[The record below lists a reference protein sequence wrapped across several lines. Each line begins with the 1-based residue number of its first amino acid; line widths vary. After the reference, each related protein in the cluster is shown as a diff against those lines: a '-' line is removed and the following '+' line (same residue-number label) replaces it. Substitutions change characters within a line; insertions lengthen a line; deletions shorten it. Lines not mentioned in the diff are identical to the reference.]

1 MKYFRMLFVKIGL
14 ILFCTMQAAYGDT
27 GDVYTANINISGIV
41 IANGSCNF
49 IEDSSL
55 LVDFNEVKL
64 VATGDNIVELKGDY
78 IKPVASDFTC
88 SGDSSGTMQMEFNS
102 SSGSY
107 DNYNGT
113 KVLPTDRGI
122 VSVQL
127 LVNGVAQSMGQWFS
141 IDQKNPPTL
150 QAKLVQTST
159 INTSNV
165 ISGDRFTASGTLV
178 MAFN

>member
-1 MKYFRMLFVKIGL
+1 MLFVKTTL
-14 ILFCTMQAAYGDT
+14 ILFCIMQVAYGNT
-27 GDVYTANINISGIV
+27 GDVYNANINISGV
-41 IANGSCNF
+41 VTANGSCNF
-49 IEDSSL
+49 NEGDSL

-64 VATGDNIVELKGDY
+64 LSTGDNTVELQGEY
-78 IKPVASDFTC
+78 TKPVMSSFTC
-88 SGDSSGTMQMEFNS
+88 SGDSSGAMQMEFNS

-107 DNYNGT
+107 ETYNGT
-113 KVLPTDRGI
+113 KVLSTDKGI

-165 ISGDRFTASGTLV
+165 ISGDKFTASGTLV
-178 MAFN
+178 TAFN